1 MANAYLEAKH
11 VRQVSCVLNAPAAV
25 GFADDSTWKT

>member
-1 MANAYLEAKH
+1 MANAYLEVKH
-11 VRQVSCVLNAPAAV
+11 VRQVSYVLNAPAAV

>member
-1 MANAYLEAKH
+1 MTNANLELKH

-25 GFADDSTWKT
+25 EFADDSTWKT

>member
-1 MANAYLEAKH
+1 MANAYLEVKH

-25 GFADDSTWKT
+25 DDSTWKT